1 MSGSWSAAGVPEKLV
16 YLMRH
21 AKSSRDDPQLDDH
34 ERPLNPRG
42 LKAARRVAEHM
53 RRNQIAPALV
63 LCSSARRA
71 RDTMAPLQQVLGPGS
86 KIKVEDGLYAVDAAQ
101 LLKRLRRV
109 SDSVP
114 SVMIIG
120 HNPSIQ
126 DLAVQL
132 IGDRDTS
139 QELTS
144 KFPTAALATLSVGR
158 PHWREL
164 SAGDAELV
172 AFLTPKNA

>member
-1 MSGSWSAAGVPEKLV
+1 VPEKLV
-16 YLMRH
+16 YLLRH

-42 LKAARRVAEHM
+42 LKAARWVAEHM
-53 RRNQIAPALV
+53 ERNQLAPALV

-71 RDTMAPLQQVLGPGS
+71 RETLAPLQHVLGTGS
-86 KIKVEDGLYAVDAAQ
+86 KIKVEDSLYAVGAAQ
-101 LLKRLRRV
+101 LLKRLRRI

-132 IGDRDTS
+132 IGDQETS
-139 QELTS
+139 RGLTS

-158 PHWREL
+158 KHWREL

-172 AFLTPKNA
+172 AFVTPKNA